1 MFYEYTKVTVVLMPE
16 SKTVSNA
23 GYIAYSVGGKTA

>member
-1 MFYEYTKVTVVLMPE
+1 MFYEYIKVTVVLTPE
-16 SKTVSNA
+16 LKTVSTA

>member
-1 MFYEYTKVTVVLMPE
+1 MPE
-16 SKTVSNA
+16 LKTVSTA